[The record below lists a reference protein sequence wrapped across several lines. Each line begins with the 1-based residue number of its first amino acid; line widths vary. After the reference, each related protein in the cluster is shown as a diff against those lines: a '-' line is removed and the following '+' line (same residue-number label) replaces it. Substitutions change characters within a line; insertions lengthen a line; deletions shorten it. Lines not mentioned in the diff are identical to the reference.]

1 MEVSLTVAMA
11 SVFATA
17 FLAWISWVTLGV
29 SKIST
34 LATKLEVLEG
44 QRWVVA
50 ELKDEIERMQDRHE
64 RSKK

>member
-44 QRWVVA
+44 QRWVVK
-50 ELKDEIERMQDRHE
+50 ELKEEIERIVEKDKAR
-64 RSKK
+64 

>member
-44 QRWVVA
+44 QQWVVQ
-50 ELKDEIERMQDRHE
+50 ELKQEFERIVVLKESR
-64 RSKK
+64 

>member
-44 QRWVVA
+44 QQWVVK
-50 ELKDEIERMQDRHE
+50 ELKQEFERIVVLKE
-64 RSKK
+64 SK